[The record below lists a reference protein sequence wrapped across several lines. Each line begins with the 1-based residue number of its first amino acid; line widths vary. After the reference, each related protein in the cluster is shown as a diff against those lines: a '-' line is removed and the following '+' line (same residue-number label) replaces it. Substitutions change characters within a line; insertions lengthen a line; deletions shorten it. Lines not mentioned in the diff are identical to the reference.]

1 MNTQTA
7 TNINTAKGMPVASV
21 RIGSAVQLWVSSP
34 TGDSSDSHIFTIP
47 CLSEEQAEGVQAG
60 WANIIKT
67 NTNRTAKGMPVGTM
81 RVGSNVQL
89 WVSSPT
95 GDSTDSHIY
104 DIPCIDT
111 AQAEQV
117 QSAWASLIKDITN

>member
-7 TNINTAKGMPVASV
+7 TNTNTAKGLPVASV

-47 CLSEEQAEGVQAG
+47 CLSEEQAETVQSM
-60 WANIIKT
+60 WANLIKT
-67 NTNRTAKGMPVGTM
+67 NTNRTAKGLPVGAM
-81 RVGSNVQL
+81 RVGSTVQL

-95 GDSTDSHIY
+95 GDSSDSHIY
-104 DIPCIDT
+104 NIPCMDT
-111 AQAEQV
+111 AQAEAV
-117 QSAWASLIKDITN
+117 QSAWATIIKTAN

>member
-7 TNINTAKGMPVASV
+7 TNTNTAKGLPVASV

-47 CLSEEQAEGVQAG
+47 CLSEEQAETVQSM
-60 WANIIKT
+60 WANLIKT
-67 NTNRTAKGMPVGTM
+67 NTNRTAKGLPVGAM

-95 GDSTDSHIY
+95 GDSSDSHIY
-104 DIPCIDT
+104 NIPCMDT
-111 AQAEQV
+111 AQAEAV
-117 QSAWASLIKDITN
+117 QSAWATIIKTAN